1 MRLLIN
7 VLLCF
12 FMQLTFAQNNK
23 TADNHN
29 DKAIDELMLGNNQT
43 ALHEINQA
51 LKINPKNANYYYIR
65 GMIFQKMNE
74 LNKALIDYKKALFL
88 NPTHNDATIKCAIV
102 YAKLNNKTKSCE
114 YFKRACELGDNKA
127 CEGYYKFCN

>member
-12 FMQLTFAQNNK
+12 FMQLTFAQNNN

-51 LKINPKNANYYYIR
+51 LK
-65 GMIFQKMNE
+65 
-74 LNKALIDYKKALFL
+74 
-88 NPTHNDATIKCAIV
+88 
-102 YAKLNNKTKSCE
+102 
-114 YFKRACELGDNKA
+114 
-127 CEGYYKFCN
+127 